1 MSSSVCQSDAF
12 KFSKEGWIMKT
23 SKKSSHGLLEKRL
36 MAYSLVAGSVLAH
49 SAARADVQKS
59 SPGTVLSNDDEF
71 FNVDFGGGTKFR
83 IWLDKVLTYRGF
95 TAYTTNK
102 VGIYCLTTSAQ
113 FSDSASYA
121 KALNFSVTVDSNGT
135 FTGPGS
141 DMNMAFFYGSSA
153 IPINTTGQFLGTTG
167 KYLGLRFKIGGN
179 THYGWVQVDVDNYAS
194 QVTINE
200 LAYEDFPGVGV
211 LTGSDVSLPVQTG
224 PLTAKFASD
233 GVTLNWFTSSE
244 TEHLGFVVERRLADA
259 SDESW
264 ERIASYETLES
275 LRGAGNRSNRTDYAF
290 TDVNAEPGT
299 VYMYRITDVD
309 IQGRPGKGQTI
320 QVRFEAILPETLTLY
335 QNTPNPF
342 NPVTSIRFA
351 LPEKQR
357 VRLTVYNMTG
367 QMVEQLIDEYRDA
380 GEHQILWNGS
390 GQAAGLYFF
399 ELMAGS
405 ERLVKKMQLI
415 K

>member
-1 MSSSVCQSDAF
+1 
-12 KFSKEGWIMKT
+12 MKT

-59 SPGTVLSNDDEF
+59 SPGTVLSNDDEY

-83 IWLDKVLTYRGF
+83 IILDKALSYDPTSYTAF
-95 TAYTTNK
+95 TINK
-102 VGIYCLTTSAQ
+102 VGIYCLTSSAQ

-135 FTGPGS
+135 FNTGTGS
-141 DMNMAFFYGSSA
+141 DMNMAFFSGSSA
-153 IPINTTGQFLGTTG
+153 IPIHTAGQFRGTTG

-179 THYGWVQVDVDNYAS
+179 THYGWVQVDVDSYVD

-200 LAYEDFPGVGV
+200 MAYEDFPGVGI

-224 PLTAKFASD
+224 PLTAKSASD

-244 TEHLGFVVERRLADA
+244 TAHLGFVVERRLADA

-264 ERIASYETLES
+264 ERITSYEILES
-275 LRGAGNRSNRTDYAF
+275 LHGAGNRSGRTDYTF

-299 VYMYRITDVD
+299 VYVYRITDVD
-309 IQGRPGKGQTI
+309 IQGRPGKSQTI

-357 VRLTVYNMTG
+357 VRLTVYNMAG
-367 QMVEQLIDEYRDA
+367 QMVEQLIDEYGEA

-390 GQAAGLYFF
+390 GQAAGMYFF
-399 ELMAGS
+399 ELTAGS